1 MNRPIHFR
9 GGNSYLSN
17 FYACRIRVWNREF
30 HTVESAYQWKKCV
43 HNNEWK
49 TAEKMVATRSGL
61 QAKYL
66 SKSIREKA
74 HLREEWNR
82 QRYSVMYALVAVKFR
97 DRYLRKRLL
106 DTGESELM
114 EWVKSKEG
122 FWSALTYDGRAG
134 QNMLGQILM
143 QVREFT
149 RTHQTVKRGS
159 DVTRMRDCNQ
169 TPGDRASVDNS
180 ENITRCSTGIRDY
193 NQAPGDRV
201 LVDNSEN
208 ITRCSMGNEPSK
220 TAQ

>member
-9 GGNSYLSN
+9 GGNNYLSN
-17 FYACRIRVWNREF
+17 FYACRIRVWNKEF
-30 HTVESAYQWKKCV
+30 HSVESAYQWKKCV
-43 HNNEWK
+43 HNNDWT

-66 SKSIREKA
+66 SKSIREKD

-82 QRYSVMYALVAVKFR
+82 KRYSVMYALVAVKFR

-106 DTGESELM
+106 DTGSSELM

-122 FWSALTYDGRAG
+122 FWSSLTYDGRAG

-143 QVREFT
+143 QVREFI
-149 RTHQTVKRGS
+149 RTHQTVKSGS
-159 DVTRMRDCNQ
+159 DV
-169 TPGDRASVDNS
+169 TPGDRAYVRDCNQAPGDRAPV
-180 ENITRCSTGIRDY
+180 ENITRCSV
-193 NQAPGDRV
+193 GD
-201 LVDNSEN
+201 EA
-208 ITRCSMGNEPSK
+208 SK